1 MGSRCFTTVCI
12 IILSVISIISA
23 DKTMLSPPGHQSSDP
38 DGLLNANPSY
48 NLRIADILKALAEKN
63 INTVAETF
71 ASGLGNLLRKNETLK
86 PFAGYAEEVT
96 KITLEWLAGVIAQ
109 RVYNVTRKFHS
120 SEFIGLAMKKE
131 MESLK
136 EITNKAID
144 DSKETFKKTVIA
156 AIDKKAELLIEEK
169 SEKWKKILG
178 DDVARKI
185 SQIHGFDEALADAV
199 KKVLEETGDDLAKEA
214 LLMLKSPEKNKAVG
228 GIIDNAYGAALS
240 AVSGTIRAIGNV
252 ARASGERAISRASI
266 ITKCLVAVHTQL
278 IEDFVELDKEGI
290 PIHIIV

>member
-1 MGSRCFTTVCI
+1 M
-12 IILSVISIISA
+12 
-23 DKTMLSPPGHQSSDP
+23 
-38 DGLLNANPSY
+38 
-48 NLRIADILKALAEKN
+48 
-63 INTVAETF
+63 
-71 ASGLGNLLRKNETLK
+71 
-86 PFAGYAEEVT
+86 
-96 KITLEWLAGVIAQ
+96 
-109 RVYNVTRKFHS
+109 
-120 SEFIGLAMKKE
+120 
-131 MESLK
+131 
-136 EITNKAID
+136 
-144 DSKETFKKTVIA
+144 
-156 AIDKKAELLIEEK
+156 
-169 SEKWKKILG
+169 G